1 MSDLTRRS
9 FLKGSFFVGIAA
21 SLGIGCNDTFHVTF
35 SPTANTLFQG
45 RDLDALLTATSS
57 HNVKEPRNWFPLRA
71 EPGDTFWH
79 LKRQC
84 MYTFHNGK
92 WWKISAGEA
101 MVLDRI
107 TQWGKHV

>member
-57 HNVKEPRNWFPLRA
+57 HNVKEPR
-71 EPGDTFWH
+71 
-79 LKRQC
+79 K
-84 MYTFHNGK
+84 K